1 MPGPSKVPH
10 LAEQNAK
17 LAQALGA
24 AADGSGGAEVNGN
37 QADSVVSKILKKTL
51 MDVSDRSVRGVV
63 NRMLDDGS
71 LIDGLQRAL
80 EANAS
85 HKFAPPTPD
94 VGQGDHRAA
103 MQEKNRLARG
113 TPAGT
118 SSQVDL
124 PANRYE
130 QFLTVIDVDID
141 RISSLIAGLEDR
153 LSFVTYD
160 GPSEP
165 RQTTDAGGTSLG
177 PSNRLETELHDR
189 GRRLAIVRDR
199 LEQLHT
205 NLRI

>member
-85 HKFAPPTPD
+85 HKFAPPPPD
-94 VGQGDHRAA
+94 VGHMGDNRA
-103 MQEKNRLARG
+103 MQEKNRLTRG
-113 TPAGT
+113 TATGA
-118 SSQVDL
+118 SNQVGL

-130 QFLTVIDVDID
+130 QFLSVIDVDID

-177 PSNRLETELHDR
+177 PSNLLETELHDR